1 MVALRAQGRQA
12 QIFRIRNVGVRTL
25 ASPMRD
31 TFDAKLA
38 RFLRKERGE
47 MTYEQFARKLGITKT
62 TLFRIENG
70 QQSITLRVLEQIVEK
85 LKVDVADVFGD

>member
-1 MVALRAQGRQA
+1 MVAPWTTPTQA
-12 QIFRIRNVGVRTL
+12 QIFRIRNVAVRNL
-25 ASPMRD
+25 ALSMRD

-70 QQSITLRVLEQIVEK
+70 QQSITLRVLQQIVEK
-85 LKVDVADVFGD
+85 LKVDVADVFRD